1 MIRKW
6 IDTYQPKNIE
16 DTEQALREIMQS
28 ITLSGLY
35 RSGFYKSAA
44 FYGGTALRL
53 FYGLNRFS
61 EDLDFSLLSKDNSFS
76 LKPHLET
83 IISEF
88 ETFGVSVSIK
98 EKIKTK
104 ETNID
109 SAFLKSDTIWN
120 ELILENT
127 IPQINI
133 GNKPSIKI
141 KIEVDTNPPLGFD
154 TEQKLLTNPYSFY
167 VNCFTI
173 SDLFAGKLHALLFRK
188 WGNRVKGRDWF
199 DFEWYIKNGY
209 ELNSNHFCIRA
220 MESNDWNKPEISKQE
235 LILLLENKVNT
246 LDFNK
251 VKDDIIRF
259 IPDSSVLEIWSAS
272 YFKDLIQK
280 IKIK

>member
-1 MIRKW
+1 MIKKW
-6 IDTYQPKNIE
+6 IDTYQPKNID

-28 ITLSGLY
+28 ITLSGFY

-61 EDLDFSLLSKDNSFS
+61 EDLDFSLLSKEQNFS
-76 LKPHLET
+76 LTPHLET

-88 ETFGVSVSIK
+88 ETFGIKVNIK
-98 EKIKTK
+98 EKIKTN
-104 ETNID
+104 ESNID
-109 SAFLKSDTIWN
+109 SAFLKSDTIWK
-120 ELILENT
+120 ELIFENT

-133 GNKPSIKI
+133 GIKPSIKI
-141 KIEVDTNPPLGFD
+141 KVEVDTHPPLGFN
-154 TEQKLLTNPYSFY
+154 TEQKLLINPYSFY
-167 VNCFTI
+167 VNCLTI

-188 WGNRVKGRDWF
+188 WGNRVKGRDWY

-209 ELNSNHFCIRA
+209 TLNTNHFSIRA
-220 MESNDWNKPEISKQE
+220 MESKDWDKPNITKQE

-246 LDFNK
+246 VDFNK
-251 VKDDIIRF
+251 IKEDIIRF
-259 IPDSSVLEIWSAS
+259 IPDSSVLEIWSAQ
-272 YFKDLIQK
+272 YFKELFHK